1 MSIPLAMSPVGYDT
15 WVTELKRALYNYLG
29 QTGFEVEYL
38 STEKKLVINTDKVSE
53 EEYAEV
59 ANIASEYMPA
69 GTTLEQYNYIV
80 PFIRLDYLES
90 TGTQWINTGIA
101 ATEESSFS
109 VDYTPF
115 GRGEAPVLF
124 GGRYG
129 EGNVRIISYRATRPA
144 EAVFNFG
151 SYSHEVHLPQQQG
164 VRHTATLSKELATLD
179 SLQVASGWAGETFV
193 THNMYLYANYANL
206 FTSSSRVYSFA
217 IARSGVSQL
226 NFIPCLDNTGKPCMY
241 DTVTSTPFYNLGAED
256 DFDFGAKYTNE
267 LQFSKALSLLPAS
280 STDRIFKVSVP
291 EEVLAS
297 PLIQKLMLKCRAE
310 KNWIIQTIN

>member
-15 WVTELKRALYNYLG
+15 WVTELKRALYDYLG

-59 ANIASEYMPA
+59 VNIAAEYMPA

-80 PFIRLDYLES
+80 PFIRLDYLEF
-90 TGTQWINTGIA
+90 TGEQYIATGIKASINDFISTQIAQTNNTTGQTVFRAYAETDDGVSGVIRLYFTTKATAYLSFGYWNTVTISAPPNEKHTFKLGQNYYEIDGVEGTLKSA
-101 ATEESSFS
+101 AAFTSTSPYFLSESGLLFCGRIYSFS
-109 VDYTPF
+109 
-115 GRGEAPVLF
+115 
-124 GGRYG
+124 
-129 EGNVRIISYRATRPA
+129 
-144 EAVFNFG
+144 
-151 SYSHEVHLPQQQG
+151 
-164 VRHTATLSKELATLD
+164 
-179 SLQVASGWAGETFV
+179 
-193 THNMYLYANYANL
+193 
-206 FTSSSRVYSFA
+206 
-217 IARSGVSQL
+217 IARSGTLQL

-241 DTVTSTPFYNLGAED
+241 DTVTGTPFYNQRAGD

-267 LQFSKALSLLPAS
+267 LQFSKALSMLPAS

-297 PLIQKLMLKCRAE
+297 PLIQKLMQKCRTE